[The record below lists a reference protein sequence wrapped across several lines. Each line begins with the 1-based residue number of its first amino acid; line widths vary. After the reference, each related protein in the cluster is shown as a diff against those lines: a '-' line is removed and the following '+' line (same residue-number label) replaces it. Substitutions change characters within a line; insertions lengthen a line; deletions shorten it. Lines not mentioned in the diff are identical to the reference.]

1 MKRAHFL
8 RLLAVTPFA
17 AAACK
22 TFEHH
27 GGSLPPADSVSVP
40 EVEPT
45 ASINNPQF
53 LDMVEHWSGG
63 IRPDSIRLDKL
74 AQTSDA
80 EKRLWTI
87 TYGKHTITK
96 ACLISGCSLAV
107 AGDRASRRSEL
118 AYVLTKSLHE
128 GARDLAFLV
137 HGDDWR
143 LHVPRSFNEPRHI
156 L

>member
-8 RLLAVTPFA
+8 RLLAATPFA
-17 AAACK
+17 AAACE

-27 GGSLPPADSVSVP
+27 GGSLPPADSVRVP

-45 ASINNPQF
+45 ASINNPQY

-96 ACLISGCSLAV
+96 TCLISGCLLALEGSA
-107 AGDRASRRSEL
+107 AGRRSEL
-118 AYVLTKSLHE
+118 AYVLTKRLHE

-137 HGDDWR
+137 HGDNWR
-143 LHVPRSFNEPRHI
+143 IEVERYKARSRWV
-156 L
+156 